1 MRRAAPFFS
10 IAFAVF
16 SLLWLGL
23 SHLLLPVTEGQKD
36 YSLMIANPYWEMI
49 SSFGFLAAV
58 TGLFAAFGLY
68 LQLREKRGV
77 LAFPA
82 FVFLA
87 LGLKM
92 ELTTLSWDLFIWPV
106 IMKHHAAFIR
116 DGIFVQTPHFQIAIM
131 ALLAFLLLGNIL
143 LAISLWKTKIFPSWI
158 PVALLC
164 GILLYVAGNLLHI
177 YVASAGLFFYCA
189 GFIGIGL
196 RQFALSRLVRENRE
210 SPA

>member
-23 SHLLLPVTEGQKD
+23 SYLLLPVTEGQKD
-36 YSLMIANPYWEMI
+36 YSLMVADPNWEMI
-49 SSFGFLAAV
+49 SLFGFLAAV

-68 LQLREKRGV
+68 LQLRKKGGMF
-77 LAFPA
+77 AFPA

-106 IMKHHAAFIR
+106 LIKHHAAFIR
-116 DGIFVQTPHFQIAIM
+116 DGLFVHTPHFQVAIM
-131 ALLAFLLLGNIL
+131 ALLTFLLLGNIL
-143 LAISLWKTKIFPSWI
+143 LAISLWKTKIFPAWI
-158 PVALLC
+158 PLALLA

-177 YVASAGLFFYCA
+177 YVASAGLFLYCA
-189 GFIGIGL
+189 GFIGIGI
-196 RQFALSRLVRENRE
+196 RQFAMNQINDEN
-210 SPA
+210 